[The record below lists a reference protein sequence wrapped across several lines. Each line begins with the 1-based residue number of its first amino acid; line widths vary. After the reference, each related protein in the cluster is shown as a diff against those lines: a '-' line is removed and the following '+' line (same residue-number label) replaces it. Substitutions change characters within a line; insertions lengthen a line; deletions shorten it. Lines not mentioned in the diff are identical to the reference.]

1 MADDQPSLWETP
13 AEAGAYVTVE
23 YDIGSAVAVLSVQG
37 SWGRPLWREASAS
50 LRKAYAEHP
59 ESLILD
65 LTALADPLADS
76 APTWMAAQ
84 GKAAAH
90 DPPIRLALCVSP
102 DNELAHRLQSLG
114 IHRFLPVYAR
124 VQQARVALAG
134 GLPLTDRL
142 ALTLGPTADASGR
155 ASTLVAD
162 ACRAWELTRLADPA
176 CVVVS
181 ELVHNAVEHAGTTI
195 TLTVSRRRRGLSLAV
210 SDASRTLPRM
220 AEPPRPRSRR
230 DFLERGRG
238 LRLVHLIAFRWGA
251 MPTADGKVVWA
262 TVQES

>member
-1 MADDQPSLWETP
+1 MAVDQPSLWEMP
-13 AEAGAYVTVE
+13 AEPGALVTVE
-23 YDIGSAVAVLSVQG
+23 YDIGSAIAVLSVRG
-37 SWGRPLWREASAS
+37 SWGTPLWHDASLA

-65 LTALADPLADS
+65 LTALDDPLTDS

-84 GKAAAH
+84 GRAAAQ

-102 DNELAHRLQSLG
+102 DHVLAHRLQSLG
-114 IHRFLPVYAR
+114 VRRFLPVYAR
-124 VQQARVALAG
+124 VQQARIALAS

-142 ALTLGPTADASGR
+142 VLTLRPTSDASWR

-181 ELVHNAVEHAGTTI
+181 ELVHNAVEHAGTPI
-195 TLTVSRRRRGLSLAV
+195 TLAVSRRRNGVSLAV
-210 SDASRTLPRM
+210 SDGSRMVPRM
-220 AEPPRPRSRR
+220 AEPPPPRSRR
-230 DFLERGRG
+230 DFLVRGRG

-262 TVQES
+262 TVLDG